1 MLVDGVEVPDEK
13 TPEVEFEDFF
23 NTALETPLPGEE
35 EVKPVEG
42 EKVKPVEGEEEVKPE
57 EETPEAKAERKA
69 AKKAAREAETPEEKE
84 TRRAEKEAADA
95 VEKATKDEEK
105 EQRRIEKKT
114 REAAAVAAA
123 LSAKVVTEIPKG
135 PTPEELKQTAEEDA
149 VLAEYEKN
157 WEDHAKAQKINNK
170 RLLSEV
176 EKIFNQVV
184 APLVQKIPGI
194 EQTIATS
201 AQDKALG
208 TVLGVHADAVELI
221 PSVDAWIGTLP
232 KYLQKAASETLDGGS
247 PADVIEL
254 YNDFKE
260 ATGRTKEVTKPAEKE
275 IAKPEE
281 NKRVLSLVSPKSS
294 RTGVAASVDP
304 GDFDGAFAEAMKVI

>member
-1 MLVDGVEVPDEK
+1 MLVNGVEVPDEK
-13 TPEVEFEDFF
+13 TPEVEFEEFF
-23 NTALETPLPGEE
+23 NTALDTPEPVEG

-42 EKVKPVEGEEEVKPE
+42 EVKPVEGDKAKPVEGEPVVPEPVVPEPVVPEPVVPEVKEDPRIALLE
-57 EETPEAKAERKA
+57 KELAEVKA
-69 AKKAAREAETPEEKE
+69 A
-84 TRRAEKEAADA
+84 
-95 VEKATKDEEK
+95 
-105 EQRRIEKKT
+105 
-114 REAAAVAAA
+114 
-123 LSAKVVTEIPKG
+123 VVKPVVVVPQG

-149 VLAEYEKN
+149 VLADYEKN
-157 WEDHAKAQKINNK
+157 WEDHARAQKINNK

-194 EQTIATS
+194 EQSVATS
-201 AQDKALG
+201 AQDRALS
-208 TVLGVHADAVELI
+208 TVLSAHADAVELI
-221 PSVDAWIGTLP
+221 PSVDAWINTLP

-260 ATGRTKEVTKPAEKE
+260 ATGRTKEVTTPAEKE
-275 IAKPEE
+275 IVKPEE

-294 RTGVAASVDP
+294 RTGVAASVDSS
-304 GDFDGAFAEAMKVI
+304 DFDGAFAEAMKVI